1 MSMSPYVASIRA
13 RIGNALLLMPSV
25 TGAVIHEGRL
35 LLARH
40 VEDEVWSFV
49 GGSVEPDEE
58 PAAAALRE
66 LTEETGLV
74 GELLGIV
81 GCYGGPDYRITYA
94 NGDVVAFVDT
104 VYACRLLAGE
114 VHLEEAEISEIGW
127 FDHTKS
133 RPRQQPPTTRTPTD
147 SCGQTAGSANSGKP
161 RDP

>member
-1 MSMSPYVASIRA
+1 
-13 RIGNALLLMPSV
+13 MPSV
-25 TGAVIHEGRL
+25 TAAVINERRL

-40 VEDEVWSFV
+40 VGDEVWAFV

-127 FDHTKS
+127 FDEHGALS
-133 RPRQQPPTTRTPTD
+133 LPRRRWTEPIIADVFAWMREQGDGT
-147 SCGQTAGSANSGKP
+147 
-161 RDP
+161 

>member
-1 MSMSPYVASIRA
+1 MSMSPYVAGIRA

-25 TGAVIHEGRL
+25 TAAVVHEGRL

-40 VEDEVWSFV
+40 VEDKTWSFV

-74 GELLGIV
+74 GQLLGIV
-81 GCYGGPDYRITYA
+81 GCYGGPDYRTTYA

-104 VYACRLLAGE
+104 VYACRLRAGD

-127 FDHTKS
+127 FDEHGALS
-133 RPRQQPPTTRTPTD
+133 LPRRRWTEPIIPDVFAWMRAHGDGT
-147 SCGQTAGSANSGKP
+147 
-161 RDP
+161 